1 MDQSGDFLAAAGIEN
16 IQGSLKIG
24 AEVQVFRAPDAWDGS
39 GMEDGIDVTAGMEHG
54 AGIANI
60 AVNEFCAGLGDG
72 RIVSSAEDSD
82 GMALFSE
89 LFDDVETEKATSSGD
104 EDLHVAGVRLHGK
117 SPKSR
122 IYFFVAGFWKN
133 AKRLEFRSADCHFGF
148 IWIRFAAL
156 NLFSCTLSKFIPFMF
171 TP

>member
-1 MDQSGDFLAAAGIEN
+1 VDQSGDFLAAAGIEN

-24 AEVQVFRAPDAWDGS
+24 AEVQVFGAPDTWDGS
-39 GMEDGIDVTAGMEHG
+39 GMEDGINVTAGMENG

-104 EDLHVAGVRLHGK
+104 EGLHVAGVRLHGK
-117 SPKSR
+117 FQKSR
-122 IYFFVAGFWKN
+122 IYFSWRV
-133 AKRLEFRSADCHFGF
+133 FGKTRKDWNF
-148 IWIRFAAL
+148 DQLIVIL
-156 NLFSCTLSKFIPFMF
+156 VSSGYVLQQ
-171 TP
+171 